1 MERLNSPI
9 FIHIDEQELTD
20 MQFGLRRGNF
30 KKGAIILHSGQII
43 SELGIVIK
51 GSVNI
56 EGLDLAGGKTILSH
70 IDANQIFAETY
81 AFCREPMMVDATA
94 AEDCEILFVNIK
106 ALLNDNN
113 SSRSWYIKLLKNL
126 LNIAAHKNLT
136 LSNRI
141 FCTAPKTIRGR
152 LLTYLTNLSA
162 KQKSQTLTLP
172 FNRQQLA
179 DYLNLDRSALS
190 KELGKMRDEGLISFN
205 KNVIVLLQQ

>member
-1 MERLNSPI
+1 MQKLNSPI

-20 MQFGLRRGNF
+20 MQFGLRRGHF
-30 KKGAIILHSGQII
+30 SKGAVILRSGQIVDK
-43 SELGIVIK
+43 LGIVVE

-56 EGLDLAGGKTILSH
+56 ESLDLSGSKAILSH
-70 IDANQIFAETY
+70 IGVSQIFAETY

-94 AEDCEILFVNIK
+94 AEESEILFVNIK
-106 ALLNDNN
+106 ALLNDHN
-113 SSRSWYIKLLKNL
+113 SDRSWYVKLLKNL

-152 LLTYLTNLSA
+152 LLTYLANLST

-205 KNVIVLLQQ
+205 KNIIVLLQQ

>member
-1 MERLNSPI
+1 MERLNSTI
-9 FIHIDEQELTD
+9 FIHIDEKELAD
-20 MQFGLRRGNF
+20 MQFGLRQGSF
-30 KKGAIILHSGQII
+30 SKGAIILRSEQTV
-43 SELGIVIK
+43 SELGLVMK

-56 EGLDLAGGKTILSH
+56 ESLDLAGSKTILSH
-70 IDANQIFAETY
+70 IEAGQIFAETY
-81 AFCREPMMVDATA
+81 AFCHEPMMVDAIA

-106 ALLNDNN
+106 ALLNDSN
-113 SSRSWYIKLLKNL
+113 SSCSWYVKLLKNL
-126 LNIAAHKNLT
+126 LSISARKNLT

-152 LLTYLTNLSA
+152 LLTYLANLSA
-162 KQKSQTLTLP
+162 KQKSPTLTLP

-190 KELGKMRDEGLISFN
+190 KELGKMRDEGLISFS

>member
-1 MERLNSPI
+1 MERLNSPL
-9 FIHIDEQELTD
+9 FIHIDEQELVD
-20 MQFGLRRGNF
+20 MQFGFRRSSF
-30 KKGAIILHSGQII
+30 TKGAIIFRSGQIV

-56 EGLDLAGGKTILSH
+56 ESLDLTGGKTILSH
-70 IDANQIFAETY
+70 ISVGQIFAETY
-81 AFCREPMMVDATA
+81 AFCHEPMMVEAIA
-94 AEDCEILFVNIK
+94 GKDCEILFVNIK
-106 ALLNDNN
+106 ALLNNHN

-152 LLTYLTNLSA
+152 LLTYLANLSA
-162 KQKSQTLTLP
+162 KQKSQVLTLP

-190 KELGKMRDEGLISFN
+190 KELGKMRDEGLISFH
-205 KNVIVLLQQ
+205 KNVITLLQ

>member
-1 MERLNSPI
+1 MERLTSPI
-9 FIHIDEQELTD
+9 FIHIDEQELLD
-20 MQFGLRRGNF
+20 MQFGLRRSSF
-30 KKGAIILHSGQII
+30 SKGAVIFRYGQII
-43 SELGIVIK
+43 SELGIVVK

-56 EGLDLAGGKTILSH
+56 ESLDLAGGKTILSH
-70 IDANQIFAETY
+70 IGIGQIFAETY
-81 AFCREPMMVDATA
+81 AFCHEPMMVEAIADK
-94 AEDCEILFVNIK
+94 DCEILFVNIK
-106 ALLNDNN
+106 ALLKDNN

-152 LLTYLTNLSA
+152 LLTYLANLSA
-162 KQKSQTLTLP
+162 KQKSQVLTLP

-190 KELGKMRDEGLISFN
+190 KELGKMRDEGLISFH
-205 KNVIVLLQQ
+205 KNVITLLQ